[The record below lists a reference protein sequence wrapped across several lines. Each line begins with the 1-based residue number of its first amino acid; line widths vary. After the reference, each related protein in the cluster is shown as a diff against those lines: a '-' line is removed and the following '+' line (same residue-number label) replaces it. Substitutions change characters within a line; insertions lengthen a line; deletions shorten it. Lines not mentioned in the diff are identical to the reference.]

1 MQNPYFTEGLA
12 AEHRRQ
18 LLEEARNGSLA
29 KARPGRAP
37 WASVNDR
44 IAQPRPAASY
54 FQTKSSH
61 IAKEVVMK
69 HIHFVRRTTS
79 VVLAIC
85 SGLLSFVLF
94 APSAFGLMANF
105 RTYANGRAPSLPAAE
120 PAVSQPHP
128 TIVHT
133 VVTGGM
139 AGWLITL
146 IAVGAA
152 LLAATVAV
160 LMDRARAAHREL
172 TVSAA

>member
-1 MQNPYFTEGLA
+1 MQNPYITEALA

-18 LLEEARNGSLA
+18 LLEEPRKGSLA
-29 KARPGRAP
+29 KARPGRPP
-37 WASVNDR
+37 WV
-44 IAQPRPAASY
+44 
-54 FQTKSSH
+54 
-61 IAKEVVMK
+61 
-69 HIHFVRRTTS
+69 HIHFVRRTAS

-85 SGLLSFVLF
+85 SSSLGFVLF
-94 APSAFGLMANF
+94 APSAFGLMLNF
-105 RTYANGRAPSLPAAE
+105 RTYANGRAPSLAGAV

-128 TIVHT
+128 TIAHT

-160 LMDRARAAHREL
+160 LMDRARGANRKPS
-172 TVSAA
+172 VSAA

>member
-18 LLEEARNGSLA
+18 LLEEARTGSLA
-29 KARPGRAP
+29 KARSGRSP

-44 IAQPRPAASY
+44 IAKPRSTGSY

-69 HIHFVRRTTS
+69 HIHLVRRTAS
-79 VVLAIC
+79 VVVAIC
-85 SGLLSFVLF
+85 SGLLGFVLF
-94 APSAFGLMANF
+94 APSAFALMVNF
-105 RTYANGRAPSLPAAE
+105 RTYANGRAPSPAGTQS
-120 PAVSQPHP
+120 AVSQPHP
-128 TIVHT
+128 TVVHT

-160 LMDRARAAHREL
+160 SMDRARGARRGL
-172 TVSAA
+172 TGSAA

>member
-1 MQNPYFTEGLA
+1 
-12 AEHRRQ
+12 
-18 LLEEARNGSLA
+18 
-29 KARPGRAP
+29 
-37 WASVNDR
+37 
-44 IAQPRPAASY
+44 
-54 FQTKSSH
+54 
-61 IAKEVVMK
+61 MK
-69 HIHFVRRTTS
+69 HIHFVRRTAS

-85 SGLLSFVLF
+85 SSLLGFALF
-94 APSAFGLMANF
+94 SPSAFALMVNF
-105 RTYANGRAPSLPAAE
+105 RTYANGRAPTLAGTQS
-120 PAVSQPHP
+120 AVPQPHP

-160 LMDRARAAHREL
+160 LMDRARAAHRNM